1 MYVSLVQKRLHG
13 RAGDQHPSR
22 MYKYDLFVCKRLQKK
37 NTHTAVYICEQISKI
52 SFPRKNI
59 YTNIHI
65 YIYFAFIVD
74 VAAGCAPSPVP
85 PPPQS
90 LSSALIYL
98 TDANELMQTMHAHIP
113 RIFYSKEAPTR
124 SAVAESTIY
133 SNNKKNINIPLK
145 FAQPCII
152 SGHSPQACSENMNVL
167 WAPSLFGGIMGMA
180 PGLSWNYI
188 LLSNIVFHIIWP
200 CISQLVK
207 ETILRDNHF
216 PK

>member
-1 MYVSLVQKRLHG
+1 MFRWSKRDYTVGQATNILH
-13 RAGDQHPSR
+13 ACINTICLCASD
-22 MYKYDLFVCKRLQKK
+22 CKKK
-37 NTHTAVYICEQISKI
+37 HTHTAVYICEQISKI
-52 SFPRKNI
+52 SFPRKKYI
-59 YTNIHI
+59 YKHSYI

-133 SNNKKNINIPLK
+133 SNKKK
-145 FAQPCII
+145 
-152 SGHSPQACSENMNVL
+152 
-167 WAPSLFGGIMGMA
+167 
-180 PGLSWNYI
+180 
-188 LLSNIVFHIIWP
+188 
-200 CISQLVK
+200 
-207 ETILRDNHF
+207 T
-216 PK
+216 